1 MEITAEEDHMFSIWG
16 SKQTIDNYIRNND
29 YRAAFSLLIVIL
41 ERLDNDEKKEFIEY
55 YRRTMKPYDI
65 STSVIPEKN
74 I

>member
-65 STSVIPEKN
+65 STNNVPGK
-74 I
+74 